1 MKTRYAPPLAVN
13 FVWNFADSEAVNP
26 IIDVVR
32 KSFAR
37 DKDKPFSRGPNIPLF
52 FFSSLNANEIPHDS
66 PNVLAKKNVIFVFTS
81 VNTNGREN
89 WRKYVEELPASP
101 TTTIVPI
108 AIDKNGLAHKGSLA
122 GANCIRVYDWPTDN
136 ADFYAIFSLAHEIYR
151 YGCLSIDSGDSG
163 KMSSI
168 TIFLSHAKAGDTGRL
183 HSEEIKKFLDNSNL
197 NRFFDSTEISPG
209 FQFDQEIEKSV
220 KKSTLVAI
228 ESDAYSSRY
237 WCQREILC
245 AKQYNRPIVVVNSLD
260 DYEDRI
266 FPAASNVPC
275 VHVSSETPLRQ
286 RDILRILSAALLET
300 VRYVHSVQCLEY
312 YKEIGWLED
321 ECELSARPP
330 EIRQA
335 LKVKNNN
342 QKKICYPE
350 PPIYSEEADWHTF
363 LGIEA
368 FTPLWRLT
376 EQDCLVQ
383 QQIGISISDVQG
395 DGFSSNHI
403 HPDHLIRLTQDI
415 ARHLLARSATL
426 IYGGDLRPGGLTEF
440 VLDES
445 SILKERI
452 KVELPKVENH
462 LAWPLYL
469 SEPEIVAWRAKYS
482 EVMKTVEHEIPS
494 DVANGL
500 AQDVFL
506 PPTTPENAYVWSRCL
521 TEMREKSIASST
533 VRICSGGKLF
543 GYKGKMPGVL
553 EEIVLAFSSQKP
565 TFLLGAF
572 GGVVGSVCRLLL
584 NKTVPEELTEDWQN
598 SHNSGYS
605 ELQAIAKSH
614 GKECDYF
621 AVIEFLQK
629 LKVSGLAK
637 RCGLSEDEY
646 IRIMNSPYSDECL
659 YLILK
664 GLNML
669 SDSKS

>member
-1 MKTRYAPPLAVN
+1 MKTQYAPPLAVN
-13 FVWNFADSEAVNP
+13 FVWNYADSEAVNP

-32 KSFAR
+32 KSFVR
-37 DKDKPFSRGPNIPLF
+37 DKDKPFSRGLNIPLF
-52 FFSSLNANEIPHDS
+52 FYSSQNANQIPHDS
-66 PNVLAKKNVIFVFTS
+66 PDALAKKNVIFAFTS

-89 WRKYVEELPASP
+89 WRKYLEELPASP
-101 TTTIVPI
+101 STTIIPI

-136 ADFYAIFSLAHEIYR
+136 ADFYAIVSLAHEIYR
-151 YGCLSIDSGDSG
+151 YGCISINPSDSG
-163 KMSSI
+163 KTSSI

-209 FQFDQEIEKSV
+209 FQFDQEIVKSV

-245 AKQYNRPIVVVNSLD
+245 AKQYDRPIVVVNSLN

-275 VHVSSETPLRQ
+275 VHVSSETPLSQ

-335 LKVKNNN
+335 LKVKSNN

-350 PPIYSEEADWHTF
+350 PPIYSDEADWHIH

-368 FTPLWRLT
+368 FTPLWSLA
-376 EQDCLVQ
+376 EQDCLHQ

-395 DGFSSNHI
+395 DNFSSNHI

-426 IYGGDLRPGGLTEF
+426 IYGGDLRPSGFTTF
-440 VLDES
+440 VLDEAA
-445 SILKERI
+445 ILKERI
-452 KVELPKVENH
+452 GCELPKVENH
-462 LAWPLYL
+462 LAWPLYV
-469 SEPEIVAWRAKYS
+469 SDPEIVAWRAKYS

-533 VRICSGGKLF
+533 VRICAGGKLS
-543 GYKGKMPGVL
+543 GYKGKMPGVF
-553 EEIVLAFSSQKP
+553 EEIALAFNSQKP
-565 TFLLGAF
+565 IFLLGAF
-572 GGVVGSVCRLLL
+572 GGVVGSVCSLLL
-584 NKTVPEELTEDWQN
+584 TKAVPEALTEDWQI

-614 GKECDYF
+614 GKECDYS
-621 AVIEFLQK
+621 AIIEFLQK
-629 LKVSGLAK
+629 QNVSDIAT

-646 IRIMNSPYSDECL
+646 IRIMNSPFVDECL

-664 GLNML
+664 GLNKL
-669 SDSKS
+669 SGSKS